1 MKRFFIL
8 FLVLTLLSSLPVLAE
23 EPREGSLSLLAV
35 LEIMQGDPDGNLRLG
50 DPVTRAE
57 FTKMAVASSSYR
69 NSVAKSLSISPFPD
83 VTYRHWAAPYV
94 RVGVINGLVSGY
106 PDATFHPDDGV
117 LFEEGVTIML
127 RVLGYTDSD
136 FGASWPYGQ
145 LGLAQNLDITDDI
158 SCSAGEVMNRGQ
170 VAQLIYNCLGTNRKG
185 TPTSQL
191 VNDFDVQIIEDVTLI
206 ADSKD
211 DASIAADEV
220 FTSIGTYKLGTSL
233 DRSLLGLSG
242 DAAIRN
248 GNKLLA
254 FLPDSEANTTEKYV
268 VYSTLSDTV
277 MAYQNNT
284 LKSVK
289 IDDNTT
295 VYKGKSQISF
305 GTLKPTLSLGDV
317 LRVKQTGDTIDYIT
331 WQKGTVKGPLTVR
344 SSDWGST
351 WGVTGN
357 TTVMR
362 DGLSTS
368 ASALQTYDIAYYL
381 SDIDMV
387 LAYSDK
393 VNGIYEQAIPNKD
406 MPSSII
412 VSGKSY
418 TIEGSSA
425 FQKLG
430 SSGEFLLGDT
440 VTLLLG
446 KDGGVADV
454 VSSASAS
461 GGTVVGYVIGSGRK
475 EYQSGV
481 TDTYSGYYVTIV
493 LPSGEVRDYTTNK
506 DYSAALN
513 NVVKITFKDG
523 NAVISSSKPSVNR
536 KLSGTFSWVQRTLGS
551 YTVASDV
558 EILDVGSTHANEA
571 SAYARVFPQRL
582 DGVKISAED
591 VLYYELDN
599 KGTISRM
606 ILDNVTNDSFSFG
619 ITTLATSDRKT
630 LTGSYQYLVDGQM
643 YSVNTAK
650 RLLNISTGQG
660 VMIAGSPVN
669 PGTVTALTEITG
681 KISELT
687 SSHLTTDGETYPIS
701 SNVAVYRKRSIY
713 ATDYTKIPLANIIDQ
728 EGLNYSAYY
737 DKPSA
742 GGGQIRII
750 VVYE

>member
-8 FLVLTLLSSLPVLAE
+8 FFVLTFLGALPVWAE
-23 EPREGSLSLLAV
+23 EPQEGSLDLLAE
-35 LEIMQGDPDGNLRLG
+35 LSIMNGDPDGNLRLD

-94 RVGVINGLVSGY
+94 RVGVTNGLVSGY
-106 PDATFHPDDGV
+106 PDATFRPDEGV

-136 FGASWPYGQ
+136 FGVSWPYGQ
-145 LGLAQNLDITDDI
+145 LGLAQNLDMTDDV

-170 VAQLIYNCLGTNRKG
+170 VAQLIYNCLGINMKG
-185 TPTSQL
+185 MPSTQL
-191 VNDFDVQIIEDVTLI
+191 VNDFDVQILEDVTLI
-206 ADSKD
+206 ADSND
-211 DASIAADEV
+211 DASIANDEV
-220 FTSIGTYKLGTSL
+220 FTSSGTYKVDSTL
-233 DRSLLGLSG
+233 DRSMLGLSG
-242 DAAIRN
+242 DVAIKN
-248 GNKLLA
+248 GTKLLA
-254 FLPDSEANTTEKYV
+254 FLPESGKNATEEYV

-284 LKSVK
+284 LQSVR
-289 IDDNTT
+289 IDDSTT
-295 VYKGKSQISF
+295 VYKGKTQMNF

-317 LRVKQTGDTIDYIT
+317 LRMKRSGNTIDYIT
-331 WQKGTVKGPLTVR
+331 WQKGTVKGPLTVQ
-344 SSDWGST
+344 SANWGSS
-351 WGVTGN
+351 WGVTEN

-362 DGLSTS
+362 DGLVSS
-368 ASALQTYDIAYYL
+368 ASALQSYDIAYYL

-393 VNGIYEQAIPNKD
+393 VSGIYEKATPNKD
-406 MPSSII
+406 MPSSVT
-412 VSGKSY
+412 VSGMVY

-425 FQKLG
+425 FQKL
-430 SSGEFLLGDT
+430 SSNGEFLLGDT

-454 VSSASAS
+454 VSSASSS
-461 GGTVVGYVIGSGRK
+461 GGTVVGYVTGSGRK
-475 EYQSGV
+475 DYQSGV

-506 DYSAALN
+506 DYSSALN

-523 NAVISSSKPSVNR
+523 NAVISSSKKSLNR
-536 KLSGTFSWVQRTLGS
+536 NLTGTFSWDERTLGS

-558 EILDVGSTHANEA
+558 EILDVGTTHANEA

-582 DGVKISAED
+582 DGVKISAEN
-591 VLYYELDN
+591 VLYYELNN
-599 KGTISRM
+599 KGTISKM
-606 ILDNVTNDSFSFG
+606 ILDNVTNDSFLFG
-619 ITTLATSDRKT
+619 LTTLATSDKQT
-630 LTGSYQYLVDGQM
+630 LTGSYKYLVDGQT
-643 YSVNTAK
+643 YSLSTVK
-650 RLLNISTGQG
+650 RILNIATGQG
-660 VMIAGSPVN
+660 IMIAGN
-669 PGTVTALTEITG
+669 PANPNTVTALSEITG
-681 KISELT
+681 KLSNL
-687 SSHLTTDGETYPIS
+687 SSTHLTTGGESYPIS
-701 SNVAVYRKRSIY
+701 GNVAVYRKRSIY
-713 ATDYTKIPLANIIDQ
+713 ASDYTKIPLSDIIGQ
-728 EGLNYSAYY
+728 QGLKYSAYY